1 LGDVTLVTSR
11 AFMNRLV
18 ALDNY
23 QRTNDPSKIS
33 PMVISGTHALDIVMW
48 MMEAKRPV
56 EIYARS
62 VDKALGPLCKGI
74 DATAGVITFDD
85 GSLYHAAISWA
96 LPVVWPGAVYS
107 LEVGITGTEGVL
119 TIDDTHRDI
128 VLATTRSPGGASD
141 FVGRIMQPRLGELLG
156 QPIVVENR
164 AGASGNIGV
173 EAAARSAPDGY
184 TLFLGNI
191 GTIAVNPAVFTMLPV
206 NPLTDLAAV
215 TQVVDV
221 PSVLVANGAF
231 SAGSVKE
238 LVALAKA
245 SPGKLNYGSPGS
257 GSVNRLEMELLRI
270 AEGLD
275 MVHVPYKGGA
285 GPAVAGLMGGETHV
299 MFTTAAS
306 AIGQVRGGKLKLL
319 AVTSPRR
326 MEQAPSAPTMVESG
340 HPDFVT
346 GAW

>member
-1 LGDVTLVTSR
+1 MKK
-11 AFMNRLV
+11 FF
-18 ALDNY
+18 
-23 QRTNDPSKIS
+23 
-33 PMVISGTHALDIVMW
+33 VISLFPVLAFAQGYPS
-48 MMEAKRPV
+48 RPV
-56 EIYARS
+56 RMLIPFA
-62 VDKALGPLCKGI
+62 
-74 DATAGVITFDD
+74 
-85 GSLYHAAISWA
+85 
-96 LPVVWPGAVYS
+96 
-107 LEVGITGTEGVL
+107 
-119 TIDDTHRDI
+119 
-128 VLATTRSPGGASD
+128 PGGASD

-191 GTIAVNPAVFTMLPV
+191 GTIAVNPAVFPKLAV

-231 SAGSVKE
+231 PPGSVKE
-238 LVALAKA
+238 LVAYAKA
-245 SPGKLNYGSPGS
+245 NPGKLNYGSPGS

-270 AEGLD
+270 AEGLE

-319 AVTSPRR
+319 AVTSQRR

-340 HPDFVT
+340 YPDFVT
-346 GAW
+346 GSWQGVFVPAGTPRDIVERLFTAIQSTMRTVEVAERLKNGGAEVVISQNPAAFMEFVAAETKRWARVVRESNATAD

>member
-1 LGDVTLVTSR
+1 MKKLFLILLFPGLVF
-11 AFMNRLV
+11 AQG
-18 ALDNY
+18 Y
-23 QRTNDPSKIS
+23 PS
-33 PMVISGTHALDIVMW
+33 
-48 MMEAKRPV
+48 RPV
-56 EIYARS
+56 RM
-62 VDKALGPLCKGI
+62 
-74 DATAGVITFDD
+74 
-85 GSLYHAAISWA
+85 
-96 LPVVWPGAVYS
+96 
-107 LEVGITGTEGVL
+107 
-119 TIDDTHRDI
+119 I
-128 VLATTRSPGGASD
+128 VPFAPGGASD

-156 QPIVVENR
+156 EPIVVENR

-184 TLFLGNI
+184 TLLLGNI
-191 GTIAVNPAVFTMLPV
+191 GTIAVNPAVFAKLAV
-206 NPLTDLAAV
+206 NPLADLAAV
-215 TQVVDV
+215 TQVGDV

-319 AVTSPRR
+319 AVTSQRR

-340 HPDFVT
+340 YPDFVT
-346 GAW
+346 GSWQGVFVPAGTPRDIVERLFSAIQSTMRTPEVAERLKNGGAEVLTSTTPAAFAEFVAAETRRWARVVRESNATVD

>member
-1 LGDVTLVTSR
+1 MKTFFLILLFPVL
-11 AFMNRLV
+11 AF
-18 ALDNY
+18 AQGY
-23 QRTNDPSKIS
+23 PS
-33 PMVISGTHALDIVMW
+33 
-48 MMEAKRPV
+48 RPV
-56 EIYARS
+56 RMLIPFA
-62 VDKALGPLCKGI
+62 
-74 DATAGVITFDD
+74 
-85 GSLYHAAISWA
+85 
-96 LPVVWPGAVYS
+96 
-107 LEVGITGTEGVL
+107 
-119 TIDDTHRDI
+119 
-128 VLATTRSPGGASD
+128 PGGASD

-191 GTIAVNPAVFTMLPV
+191 GTIAVNPAVFPKLAV
-206 NPLTDLAAV
+206 NPRTDLVAV
-215 TQVVDV
+215 IQVVDV
-221 PSVLVANGAF
+221 PSVLVANGEF
-231 SAGSVKE
+231 SGNSVKE

-319 AVTSPRR
+319 AVTSQRR

-340 HPDFVT
+340 YPDFVT
-346 GAW
+346 GSWQGVFVPAGTPRDVVERLFTAIQSTMRTVEVAERLKNGGAEVVISQSPAAFMEFVAAETRRWARVVRESNATAD

>member
-1 LGDVTLVTSR
+1 MKFFLILLVPALAFAQGYPSR
-11 AFMNRLV
+11 PIRMLIPFA
-18 ALDNY
+18 
-23 QRTNDPSKIS
+23 
-33 PMVISGTHALDIVMW
+33 
-48 MMEAKRPV
+48 
-56 EIYARS
+56 
-62 VDKALGPLCKGI
+62 
-74 DATAGVITFDD
+74 
-85 GSLYHAAISWA
+85 
-96 LPVVWPGAVYS
+96 
-107 LEVGITGTEGVL
+107 
-119 TIDDTHRDI
+119 
-128 VLATTRSPGGASD
+128 PGGASD

-191 GTIAVNPAVFTMLPV
+191 GTIAVNPAVFTKLLV
-206 NPLTDLAAV
+206 NPLTDLTAV

-319 AVTSPRR
+319 AVTSSRR

-340 HPDFVT
+340 YPDFVT
-346 GAW
+346 GSWQGVFVPAGTPRDILERLFAAIQFTMRTAEVAERLKNGGAEVVTSATPAAFAEFVAAETQRWARVVRESNATAD

>member
-1 LGDVTLVTSR
+1 MKFLLILLFPALAFAQGYPSR
-11 AFMNRLV
+11 PIRMLIPFA
-18 ALDNY
+18 
-23 QRTNDPSKIS
+23 
-33 PMVISGTHALDIVMW
+33 
-48 MMEAKRPV
+48 
-56 EIYARS
+56 
-62 VDKALGPLCKGI
+62 
-74 DATAGVITFDD
+74 
-85 GSLYHAAISWA
+85 
-96 LPVVWPGAVYS
+96 
-107 LEVGITGTEGVL
+107 
-119 TIDDTHRDI
+119 
-128 VLATTRSPGGASD
+128 PGGASD

-191 GTIAVNPAVFTMLPV
+191 GTIAVNPAVFTKLLV
-206 NPLTDLAAV
+206 NPLTDLTAV

-340 HPDFVT
+340 YPDFVT
-346 GAW
+346 GSWQGVFVPAGTPRDLVERLFTAIQSTMKTPEVAERLKNGGAEVVTSQSSAAFAEFVAAETRRWARVVRESNATAD

>member
-1 LGDVTLVTSR
+1 MKKLFLFVLFPLA
-11 AFMNRLV
+11 AF
-18 ALDNY
+18 AQGY
-23 QRTNDPSKIS
+23 PS
-33 PMVISGTHALDIVMW
+33 
-48 MMEAKRPV
+48 RPV
-56 EIYARS
+56 RMLIPFA
-62 VDKALGPLCKGI
+62 
-74 DATAGVITFDD
+74 
-85 GSLYHAAISWA
+85 
-96 LPVVWPGAVYS
+96 
-107 LEVGITGTEGVL
+107 
-119 TIDDTHRDI
+119 
-128 VLATTRSPGGASD
+128 PGGASD

-173 EAAARSAPDGY
+173 DAAARSAPDGY

-191 GTIAVNPAVFTMLPV
+191 GTIAVNPAVFPALAV

-238 LVALAKA
+238 LVAVAKA

-319 AVTSPRR
+319 AVTSQRR

-340 HPDFVT
+340 YPDFVT
-346 GAW
+346 GSWQGVFVPAGTPRDIVERLFTAIQSTMRTVEVAERLKNGGAEVVTSATPAAFAEFVAAETQRWARVVRESNATAD

>member
-1 LGDVTLVTSR
+1 MKFLLILLFPALAFAQGYPSR
-11 AFMNRLV
+11 PIRMLIPFA
-18 ALDNY
+18 
-23 QRTNDPSKIS
+23 
-33 PMVISGTHALDIVMW
+33 
-48 MMEAKRPV
+48 
-56 EIYARS
+56 
-62 VDKALGPLCKGI
+62 
-74 DATAGVITFDD
+74 
-85 GSLYHAAISWA
+85 
-96 LPVVWPGAVYS
+96 
-107 LEVGITGTEGVL
+107 
-119 TIDDTHRDI
+119 
-128 VLATTRSPGGASD
+128 PGGASD

-191 GTIAVNPAVFTMLPV
+191 GTIAVNPAVFTKLLV
-206 NPLTDLAAV
+206 NPLTDLTAV
-215 TQVVDV
+215 TQVVGV

-340 HPDFVT
+340 YPDFVT
-346 GAW
+346 GSWQGVFVPAGTPRDIVERLFTAVQSTMGTPEVAERLKNGGAEVVISQSPAAFMEFVAAETRRWARVVRESNATAD

>member
-1 LGDVTLVTSR
+1 MKKFFLISLFPVL
-11 AFMNRLV
+11 AF
-18 ALDNY
+18 AQGY
-23 QRTNDPSKIS
+23 PS
-33 PMVISGTHALDIVMW
+33 
-48 MMEAKRPV
+48 RPV
-56 EIYARS
+56 RMIIPFA
-62 VDKALGPLCKGI
+62 
-74 DATAGVITFDD
+74 
-85 GSLYHAAISWA
+85 
-96 LPVVWPGAVYS
+96 
-107 LEVGITGTEGVL
+107 
-119 TIDDTHRDI
+119 
-128 VLATTRSPGGASD
+128 PGGASD

-191 GTIAVNPAVFTMLPV
+191 GTIAVNPAVFPKLAV
-206 NPLTDLAAV
+206 NPRTDLVAI

-221 PSVLVANGAF
+221 PSVLVANGAL
-231 SAGSVKE
+231 SASSVKE

-257 GSVNRLEMELLRI
+257 GSVNRLEMELLRM

-319 AVTSPRR
+319 AVTSARR
-326 MEQAPSAPTMVESG
+326 MEQAPSAPTMIESG
-340 HPDFVT
+340 YADFVT
-346 GAW
+346 GSWQGVFVPAGTPREVVDKLFKAIEQTMSAPEVGERLKNGGAEVVISQSPGAFMEFVAAETKRWARVVRESNATVD

>member
-1 LGDVTLVTSR
+1 MKFLLILLFPALAFAQGYPSR
-11 AFMNRLV
+11 PIRMLIPFA
-18 ALDNY
+18 
-23 QRTNDPSKIS
+23 
-33 PMVISGTHALDIVMW
+33 
-48 MMEAKRPV
+48 
-56 EIYARS
+56 
-62 VDKALGPLCKGI
+62 
-74 DATAGVITFDD
+74 
-85 GSLYHAAISWA
+85 
-96 LPVVWPGAVYS
+96 
-107 LEVGITGTEGVL
+107 
-119 TIDDTHRDI
+119 
-128 VLATTRSPGGASD
+128 PGGASD

-191 GTIAVNPAVFTMLPV
+191 GTIAVNPAVFTKLLV
-206 NPLTDLAAV
+206 NPLTDLTAV

-340 HPDFVT
+340 YPDFVT
-346 GAW
+346 GSWQGVFVPAGTPRDIVERLFTAIQSTMKTPEVAERLKNGGAEVVTSQSSAAFAEFVAAETRRWARVVRESNATAD

>member
-1 LGDVTLVTSR
+1 MKKLFLFVLFPLA
-11 AFMNRLV
+11 AF
-18 ALDNY
+18 AQGY
-23 QRTNDPSKIS
+23 PS
-33 PMVISGTHALDIVMW
+33 
-48 MMEAKRPV
+48 RPV
-56 EIYARS
+56 RMLIPFA
-62 VDKALGPLCKGI
+62 
-74 DATAGVITFDD
+74 
-85 GSLYHAAISWA
+85 
-96 LPVVWPGAVYS
+96 
-107 LEVGITGTEGVL
+107 
-119 TIDDTHRDI
+119 
-128 VLATTRSPGGASD
+128 PGGASD

-173 EAAARSAPDGY
+173 DAAARSAPDGY

-191 GTIAVNPAVFTMLPV
+191 GTIAVNPAVFPALAV

-238 LVALAKA
+238 LVAVAKA

-319 AVTSPRR
+319 AVTSSRR

-340 HPDFVT
+340 YPDFVT
-346 GAW
+346 GSWQGVFVPAGTPRDIVERLFTAIQFTMRTAEVAERLKNGGAEVVTSATPAAFAEFVAAETQRWARVVRESNATAD

>member
-1 LGDVTLVTSR
+1 MKK
-11 AFMNRLV
+11 AFLISLFPV
-18 ALDNY
+18 LAFAQGY
-23 QRTNDPSKIS
+23 PS
-33 PMVISGTHALDIVMW
+33 
-48 MMEAKRPV
+48 RPV
-56 EIYARS
+56 RMIIPFA
-62 VDKALGPLCKGI
+62 
-74 DATAGVITFDD
+74 
-85 GSLYHAAISWA
+85 
-96 LPVVWPGAVYS
+96 
-107 LEVGITGTEGVL
+107 
-119 TIDDTHRDI
+119 
-128 VLATTRSPGGASD
+128 PGGASD

-191 GTIAVNPAVFTMLPV
+191 GTIAVNPAVFPKLAV
-206 NPLTDLAAV
+206 NPRTDLAAV
-215 TQVVDV
+215 IQVVDV

-231 SAGSVKE
+231 SASSVKE

-257 GSVNRLEMELLRI
+257 GSVNRLEMELLRG

-299 MFTTAAS
+299 MFTAAS

-319 AVTSPRR
+319 AVTSARR

-340 HPDFVT
+340 YPDFVT
-346 GAW
+346 GSWQGVFVPAGTPREVVDKLFKAIQQTMSAPEVGERLKNGGAEVVISQSPGAFTEFVAAETKRWSRVVRESNATVD

>member
-1 LGDVTLVTSR
+1 MKFLLILLFPALAFAQGYPSR
-11 AFMNRLV
+11 PIRMLIPFA
-18 ALDNY
+18 
-23 QRTNDPSKIS
+23 
-33 PMVISGTHALDIVMW
+33 
-48 MMEAKRPV
+48 
-56 EIYARS
+56 
-62 VDKALGPLCKGI
+62 
-74 DATAGVITFDD
+74 
-85 GSLYHAAISWA
+85 
-96 LPVVWPGAVYS
+96 
-107 LEVGITGTEGVL
+107 
-119 TIDDTHRDI
+119 
-128 VLATTRSPGGASD
+128 PGGASD

-173 EAAARSAPDGY
+173 EAAAKSAPDGY

-191 GTIAVNPAVFTMLPV
+191 GTIAVNPAVFTKLPV
-206 NPLTDLAAV
+206 NPLADLAAV

-231 SAGSVKE
+231 LAGSVKE

-340 HPDFVT
+340 YPDFVT
-346 GAW
+346 GSWQGVFVPAGTPRDIVERLFTAVQSTMGTPEVAERLKNGGAEVVTSQSSAAFAEFVAAETRRWARVVRESNATAD

>member
-1 LGDVTLVTSR
+1 MKKLFLFVLFPLA
-11 AFMNRLV
+11 AF
-18 ALDNY
+18 AQGY
-23 QRTNDPSKIS
+23 PS
-33 PMVISGTHALDIVMW
+33 
-48 MMEAKRPV
+48 RPV
-56 EIYARS
+56 RMLIPFA
-62 VDKALGPLCKGI
+62 
-74 DATAGVITFDD
+74 
-85 GSLYHAAISWA
+85 
-96 LPVVWPGAVYS
+96 
-107 LEVGITGTEGVL
+107 
-119 TIDDTHRDI
+119 
-128 VLATTRSPGGASD
+128 PGGASD

-173 EAAARSAPDGY
+173 DAAARSAPDGY

-191 GTIAVNPAVFTMLPV
+191 GTIAVNPAVFPALAV

-231 SAGSVKE
+231 SAASVKE
-238 LVALAKA
+238 LVAVAKA

-319 AVTSPRR
+319 AVTSSRR

-340 HPDFVT
+340 YPDFVT
-346 GAW
+346 GSWQGVFVPAGTPRDIVERLFTAIQFTMRTAEVAERLKNGGAEVVTSATPAAFAEFVAAETQRWARVVRESNATAD

>member
-1 LGDVTLVTSR
+1 MKKLFLFLLFPVA
-11 AFMNRLV
+11 AFAQGYPN
-18 ALDNY
+18 
-23 QRTNDPSKIS
+23 
-33 PMVISGTHALDIVMW
+33 
-48 MMEAKRPV
+48 RPV
-56 EIYARS
+56 RMIIPFA
-62 VDKALGPLCKGI
+62 
-74 DATAGVITFDD
+74 
-85 GSLYHAAISWA
+85 
-96 LPVVWPGAVYS
+96 
-107 LEVGITGTEGVL
+107 
-119 TIDDTHRDI
+119 
-128 VLATTRSPGGASD
+128 PGGASD

-206 NPLTDLAAV
+206 NPLADLAAV

-326 MEQAPSAPTMVESG
+326 MEQAPSAPTMVEAG
-340 HPDFVT
+340 YPDFVT
-346 GAW
+346 GSWQGVFVPAGTPRDIVERLFTAVQSTMGSPELAERLKNGGAEVVTSQSSAAFAEFVAAETRRWARVVRESNATAD

>member
-1 LGDVTLVTSR
+1 
-11 AFMNRLV
+11 
-18 ALDNY
+18 
-23 QRTNDPSKIS
+23 
-33 PMVISGTHALDIVMW
+33 
-48 MMEAKRPV
+48 
-56 EIYARS
+56 
-62 VDKALGPLCKGI
+62 
-74 DATAGVITFDD
+74 
-85 GSLYHAAISWA
+85 
-96 LPVVWPGAVYS
+96 
-107 LEVGITGTEGVL
+107 
-119 TIDDTHRDI
+119 
-128 VLATTRSPGGASD
+128 
-141 FVGRIMQPRLGELLG
+141 MQPRLGELLG

-191 GTIAVNPAVFTMLPV
+191 GTIAVNPAVFPQLAV
-206 NPLTDLAAV
+206 NPRTDLVAV
-215 TQVVDV
+215 IQVVDV

-238 LVALAKA
+238 LVAVAKA

-319 AVTSPRR
+319 AVTSQRR

-340 HPDFVT
+340 YPDFVT
-346 GAW
+346 GSWQGVFVPAGTPRDIVERLFTAIQSTMRTVEVAERLKNGGAEVVISQSPAAFTEFVAAEARRWARVVRESNATAD

>member
-1 LGDVTLVTSR
+1 MKK
-11 AFMNRLV
+11 FF
-18 ALDNY
+18 
-23 QRTNDPSKIS
+23 
-33 PMVISGTHALDIVMW
+33 VISLFPVLAFAQGYPS
-48 MMEAKRPV
+48 RPV
-56 EIYARS
+56 RMLIPFA
-62 VDKALGPLCKGI
+62 
-74 DATAGVITFDD
+74 
-85 GSLYHAAISWA
+85 
-96 LPVVWPGAVYS
+96 
-107 LEVGITGTEGVL
+107 
-119 TIDDTHRDI
+119 
-128 VLATTRSPGGASD
+128 PGGASD

-191 GTIAVNPAVFTMLPV
+191 GTIAVNPAVFPKLAV
-206 NPLTDLAAV
+206 NPLSDLAAV

-221 PSVLVANGAF
+221 PSVLVASGAF

-319 AVTSPRR
+319 AVTSARR

-340 HPDFVT
+340 YPDFVT
-346 GAW
+346 GSWQGVFVPAGTPRDIVERLFTAIQSTMRTVEVAERLKNGGAEVVISQSPAAFMEFVAAETRRWARVVRESNATVD

>member
-1 LGDVTLVTSR
+1 MKKLFLILLFPGLVF
-11 AFMNRLV
+11 AQG
-18 ALDNY
+18 Y
-23 QRTNDPSKIS
+23 PS
-33 PMVISGTHALDIVMW
+33 
-48 MMEAKRPV
+48 RPV
-56 EIYARS
+56 RM
-62 VDKALGPLCKGI
+62 
-74 DATAGVITFDD
+74 
-85 GSLYHAAISWA
+85 
-96 LPVVWPGAVYS
+96 
-107 LEVGITGTEGVL
+107 
-119 TIDDTHRDI
+119 I
-128 VLATTRSPGGASD
+128 VPFAPGGASD

-156 QPIVVENR
+156 EPIVVENR

-184 TLFLGNI
+184 TLLLGNI
-191 GTIAVNPAVFTMLPV
+191 GTIAVNPAVFAKLAV
-206 NPLTDLAAV
+206 NPLADLAAV

-319 AVTSPRR
+319 AVTSQRR

-340 HPDFVT
+340 YPDFVT
-346 GAW
+346 GSWQGVFVPAGTPRDIVERLFSAIQSTMRTPEVAERLKNGGAEVLTSTTPAAFAEFVAAETRRWARVVRESNATVD

>member
-1 LGDVTLVTSR
+1 MKTLFLFLLFPVV
-11 AFMNRLV
+11 AFAQGYPN
-18 ALDNY
+18 
-23 QRTNDPSKIS
+23 
-33 PMVISGTHALDIVMW
+33 
-48 MMEAKRPV
+48 RPV
-56 EIYARS
+56 RMLIPFA
-62 VDKALGPLCKGI
+62 
-74 DATAGVITFDD
+74 
-85 GSLYHAAISWA
+85 
-96 LPVVWPGAVYS
+96 
-107 LEVGITGTEGVL
+107 
-119 TIDDTHRDI
+119 
-128 VLATTRSPGGASD
+128 PGGASD

-173 EAAARSAPDGY
+173 EAAAKSAPDGY

-191 GTIAVNPAVFTMLPV
+191 GTIAVNPAVFPTLAV
-206 NPLTDLAAV
+206 NPRTDLAAV

-238 LVALAKA
+238 LVAVAKA

-285 GPAVAGLMGGETHV
+285 GPAVAGLMGGETHI

-319 AVTSPRR
+319 AVTSQRR

-340 HPDFVT
+340 YPDFVT
-346 GAW
+346 GSWQGVFVPAGTPRDIVERLFSAIQSTMRTAEVAERLKNGGAEVVTSATPAAFAEFVAAETQRWARVVRESNATAD

>member
-1 LGDVTLVTSR
+1 MKKLFLFLLFPVA
-11 AFMNRLV
+11 AFAQGYPN
-18 ALDNY
+18 
-23 QRTNDPSKIS
+23 
-33 PMVISGTHALDIVMW
+33 
-48 MMEAKRPV
+48 RPV
-56 EIYARS
+56 RMIIPFA
-62 VDKALGPLCKGI
+62 
-74 DATAGVITFDD
+74 
-85 GSLYHAAISWA
+85 
-96 LPVVWPGAVYS
+96 
-107 LEVGITGTEGVL
+107 
-119 TIDDTHRDI
+119 
-128 VLATTRSPGGASD
+128 PGGASD

-191 GTIAVNPAVFTMLPV
+191 GTIAVNPAVFTKLLV
-206 NPLTDLAAV
+206 NPLTDLTAV

-231 SAGSVKE
+231 AAGSVKE

-340 HPDFVT
+340 YPDFVT
-346 GAW
+346 GSWQGVFVPAGTPRDIVERLFTAVQSTMGTPEVAERLKNGGAEVVTSQSSAAFAEFVAAETRRWARVVRESNATAD